1 MATVGSLVV
10 QLLMNTNSFEK
21 DTKRAEELAKKRADA
36 IGAAFANAGTKIGV
50 AASAVGGGLVA
61 MLASTAASAKEISN
75 LAQIS
80 GAGAEEFQRF
90 AAGAKSVG
98 IEQDALGGI
107 FKDFREKVGEFVS
120 TGGGE
125 MKDFFEQIAP
135 KVGITAEAFRNLSGP
150 QALQLYFSSLEKANL
165 STEEMSFYLE
175 SVANDA
181 TALIPLLRD
190 GGSDMKKL
198 GDEAAR
204 TGQIMGDDLVKSSKE
219 LSKNIE
225 SFQGIIKGISNNIVA
240 EVIPTLNTFGGEFL
254 KIAKDVGVAE
264 ASLVMFGG
272 AVARTLRV
280 DEVTDLSRQA
290 TVASL
295 NVKSLGRQLDTALAM
310 PFGMGDS
317 AATSL
322 RTKLESE
329 MKKAAEIAE
338 RIKQL
343 TAPPAAANDG
353 YRGKGFVDPRIVRPK
368 PEESGDG
375 KKPKPPKPP
384 KAEKAYTDPLADSAK
399 AYAAMMEVINKAQLS
414 AVMSGQELTATQ
426 SALVDLFASSEF
438 LAMPDTW
445 KVAIAE
451 AGEYAIQAEKVA
463 DEHARLNALLT
474 DSALE
479 EQRKDMALLAKAFE
493 DGTITADKFSE
504 AVHRA
509 LGTGGEEKGGY
520 WEEWLTSAEGALG
533 NFDTL
538 AASVAETFSSRFGSA
553 FEAVIFD
560 SENMGDAV
568 SGLAEGMLRAVV
580 NSLGQMAAQWLAYQA
595 VQMLVGKTTAAT
607 AASATALEAQSMST
621 MAGLNAFAAT
631 AAIPIVGPVMA
642 PGAMAAALAVTAP
655 MAATIAGLSAAA
667 AGARASGGPVMGDTP
682 YLVGE
687 RGAELFVPN
696 TSGAIVPNHKLGGG
710 NVTVNVIENKQRAGQ
725 TDERNNNGAREVDVF
740 VADIM
745 GDGPRARALKQ
756 AFGLSRRGY

>member
-50 AASAVGGGLVA
+50 AASAVGGGIVA

-80 GAGAEEFQRF
+80 GAGTEEFQRF

-98 IEQDALGGI
+98 LEQDKLGDI

-120 TGGGE
+120 TGGGG
-125 MKDFFEQIAP
+125 MKDFFEQVAP
-135 KVGITAEAFRNLSGP
+135 KVGITADAFRDLSGP
-150 QALQLYFSSLEKANL
+150 QALQLYVSSLEKAGV
-165 STEEMSFYLE
+165 SQERMSFYLE
-175 SVANDA
+175 SMASDT
-181 TALIPLLRD
+181 TALIPLLSN
-190 GGSDMKKL
+190 GGAEMDRL
-198 GDEAAR
+198 ADAAER
-204 TGQIMGDDLVKSSKE
+204 TGQIMSKE
-219 LSKNIE
+219 AIASAKQLATNIE
-225 SFQGIIKGISNNIVA
+225 TLTASSTGIARQMAGPLIESLAQGSSWFIKVANDVGLAKAALISYGSVAARALGLDTVGKLQSQARANQNALAFTFKQIENFQPIADRGDAGAMKRVA
-240 EVIPTLNTFGGEFL
+240 EMRAQYETLQKEGQRISAELKNEAKSIDAEFKPVVGTPLVPTGGNAWTPPNT
-254 KIAKDVGVAE
+254 
-264 ASLVMFGG
+264 
-272 AVARTLRV
+272 
-280 DEVTDLSRQA
+280 
-290 TVASL
+290 
-295 NVKSLGRQLDTALAM
+295 
-310 PFGMGDS
+310 
-317 AATSL
+317 
-322 RTKLESE
+322 
-329 MKKAAEIAE
+329 
-338 RIKQL
+338 
-343 TAPPAAANDG
+343 
-353 YRGKGFVDPRIVRPK
+353 
-368 PEESGDG
+368 
-375 KKPKPPKPP
+375 KPPKDSKD
-384 KAEKAYTDPLADSAK
+384 KATKAYTDPLAESAK
-399 AYAAMMEVINKAQLS
+399 AYEKIMEAVNKAQIH
-414 AVMSGQELTATQ
+414 AIMGGQELTATQ

-451 AGEYAIQAEKVA
+451 AGEYAIQAERVA

-479 EQRKDMALLAKAFE
+479 KQREDMALLAKAFE

-520 WEEWLTSAEGALG
+520 WEEWLKSAEGALG

-538 AASVAETFSSRFGSA
+538 AASVADTFSSRFGSA
-553 FEAVIFD
+553 FEAVVFD
-560 SENMGDAV
+560 SENMGNAV

-607 AASATALEAQSMST
+607 AATATALEAQSMST

-725 TDERNNNGAREVDVF
+725 TEERTNNGAREVDVF

>member
-10 QLLMNTNSFEK
+10 QLLMNTNSFET
-21 DTKRAEELAKKRADA
+21 DTKRAEAIAKKRADA
-36 IGAAFANAGTKIGV
+36 IGAAFTDAGAKIGV
-50 AASAVGGGLVA
+50 AASVVGGSLVA

-98 IEQDALGGI
+98 LEQDKLGDI
-107 FKDFREKVGEFVS
+107 FKDFREKVGEFAA
-120 TGGGE
+120 TGGGG

-135 KVGITAEAFRNLSGP
+135 RVGITAEAFRNLSGP
-150 QALQLYFSSLEKANL
+150 QALQLYVSSLEKAGI
-165 STEEMSFYLE
+165 SQEEMSFYME
-175 SVANDA
+175 SMASDT
-181 TALIPLLRD
+181 TALIPLLRS
-190 GGSDMKKL
+190 GGAEMKTL
-198 GDEAAR
+198 GEEAER
-204 TGQIMGDDLVKSSKE
+204 TGRVMSAEAVESAKLLAKNVQDLQDNMVGARNQIAQQL
-219 LSKNIE
+219 
-225 SFQGIIKGISNNIVA
+225 
-240 EVIPTLNTFGGEFL
+240 IPTLNTLASEVLGVQNQTNGLATFL
-254 KIAKDVGVAE
+254 GSTLKTTLEATSVLALDVGFVFATVGDTIGAYIAVSDRLVRGDVAGAKAIGEAYREMSEQRRKALDDAQHRVLNPPRPVVFSPDDQSAAE
-264 ASLVMFGG
+264 ARRLGLPVPGG
-272 AVARTLRV
+272 KPWT
-280 DEVTDLSRQA
+280 
-290 TVASL
+290 
-295 NVKSLGRQLDTALAM
+295 
-310 PFGMGDS
+310 
-317 AATSL
+317 
-322 RTKLESE
+322 
-329 MKKAAEIAE
+329 
-338 RIKQL
+338 
-343 TAPPAAANDG
+343 
-353 YRGKGFVDPRIVRPK
+353 RPNA
-368 PEESGDG
+368 
-375 KKPKPPKPP
+375 KPPKEP
-384 KAEKAYTDPLADSAK
+384 KEKKEAYTDPLADSAK
-399 AYAAMMEVINKAQLS
+399 AYAATMEAINKAQLS

-426 SALVDLFASSEF
+426 SALVDLFGSSEF

-445 KVAIAE
+445 KVAIAD

-463 DEHARLNALLT
+463 DEQARLNALLT

-479 EQRKDMALLAKAFE
+479 KQREDMALLAKALE
-493 DGTITADKFSE
+493 SGTITADKFSE

-520 WEEWLTSAEGALG
+520 WEEWLKSAEGALG

-538 AASVAETFSSRFGSA
+538 AASVADTFSSRFGSA

-560 SENMGDAV
+560 SETMGDAV

-607 AASATALEAQSMST
+607 AATATALEAQSMST

-642 PGAMAAALAVTAP
+642 PAAMAAALAVTAP

-710 NVTVNVIENKQRAGQ
+710 GVTINVIENKQRAGQ

-745 GDGPRARALKQ
+745 GDGPRARAMKQ